1 MIRNKYKIEKKS
13 ALELKAEDAAAK
25 AAELR
30 QQLQDALDEGQKV
43 RRRTRRKAAKTHK
56 KIAKQADKRAA
67 LVQKKA
73 KKVGHVVADKT
84 PADASSAG
92 KALLGGLAAKKAA
105 DKTPCAGK
113 ALVGGLTAKKAVD
126 AAPLAGKALL
136 GGLAAKKAVDAA
148 KNASFGDSDHSSTHS
163 SSVRSLT
170 RPGSFDTTLQSP
182 NHDAFVSGS
191 GVDYSAL
198 ADDHSDDHS
207 SLKAPAGLA
216 GLAAAGLAAAAA
228 SGKAEPVVDK
238 AQSTVMDEVVP
249 RIVDVLKG
257 LADQAGSVKETVAD
271 KAAAAADTARETV
284 ADARDD
290 DSHGA
295 LKAVSGLFAADKAAP
310 LVDRISERASEAADT
325 ISGTKAAEAESKRR
339 SGTVL
344 MVLGLAAAAAAA
356 ALTAMK
362 QSQPKED
369 PWATPLL
376 DPYTP
381 SSTGTAGDV
390 TSVGSQGAATVAFSE
405 DAQGTDVD
413 LTPAES
419 AQGGDTASVLE
430 PVENQTYPTDAVSD
444 AATTPVDDG
453 AGELLDDKT
462 QVIKLDE
469 NGQPR

>member
-30 QQLQDALDEGQKV
+30 EQLQAALDDGQKV
-43 RRRTRRKAAKTHK
+43 AKRTQKKAKKTHK

-67 LVQKKA
+67 LAQKKA
-73 KKVGHVVADKT
+73 KKVAHVVADKT
-84 PADASSAG
+84 PDDAPSAG

-105 DKTPCAGK
+105 D
-113 ALVGGLTAKKAVD
+113 V
-126 AAPLAGKALL
+126 APLAGKALL
-136 GGLAAKKAVDAA
+136 GGLAAKKAADVA
-148 KNASFGDSDHSSTHS
+148 KSASTGGSDHS
-163 SSVRSLT
+163 SSVRPLT
-170 RPGSFDTTLQSP
+170 RTGSFGTTLQSP

-191 GVDYSAL
+191 GVDHAAL
-198 ADDHSDDHS
+198 ADTRSGDDSS

-228 SGKAEPVVDK
+228 SGKAEPLVEK
-238 AQSTVMDEVVP
+238 AQSTVSDEVVP
-249 RIVDVLKG
+249 RLLDALKG

-271 KAAAAADTARETV
+271 KAAVVADSARESLEDV
-284 ADARDD
+284 RSDD

-295 LKAVSGLFAADKAAP
+295 LKAASGLFAAAKSAP
-310 LVDRISERASEAADT
+310 LAERLSEHASEAADT
-325 ISGTKAAEAESKRR
+325 ISGTKAAQAESKRR

-362 QSQPKED
+362 QAQPKDD

-381 SSTGTAGDV
+381 ASTDATGTAGDV
-390 TSVGSQGAATVAFSE
+390 SAVGSQSPATVAFSE

-419 AQGGDTASVLE
+419 AQGGDTASVLS
-430 PVENQTYPTDAVSD
+430 PVEDQTYPAEAVSD